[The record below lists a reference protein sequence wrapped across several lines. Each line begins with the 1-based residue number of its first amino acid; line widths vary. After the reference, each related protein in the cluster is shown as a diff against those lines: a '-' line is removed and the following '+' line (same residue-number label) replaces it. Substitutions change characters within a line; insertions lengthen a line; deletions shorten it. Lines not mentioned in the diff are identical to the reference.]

1 MRLSSLTLYTL
12 TALIAGGKAVQAN
25 ENISVPDLAEE
36 PETPVDLIAEDDT
49 NEISEVVMPQTEVL
63 PPENQLAQVEFSS
76 PKTATQPVELAQLPS
91 LNTSTQ
97 AEELKAE
104 TIIPET
110 ITPEETPLVAETS
123 ENCNASHSNNS
134 EQFEEIASTQLL
146 AQKRFQ
152 RCPRPLEVEPLEAPE
167 FDAFAA
173 SPALSIYIP
182 VGYGADRNTIFTSH
196 SYQSAVRV
204 DDGSVYSAGVGVG
217 LGDADKA
224 VGVELSYAL
233 DTNNAFG
240 DGGFNT
246 KVHKRFG
253 NDWSGALGWNG
264 LLNTSRNDFEQSFYG
279 ALTKVFRTQP
289 SLNDSFSRVSVTAGL
304 GDGQFRSN
312 GAVAVGDNNINAFGN
327 VAVRVARPVSLIAE
341 WTGQDLGLGVSIA
354 PFKNIPIVVTPA
366 FRDVA
371 GAGDKPRFVLGLGAA
386 WRL

>member
-12 TALIAGGKAVQAN
+12 TALIAGGNAVQAN
-25 ENISVPDLAEE
+25 ENTLVPDLAEE

-49 NEISEVVMPQTEVL
+49 DEISEVATPQTEVL
-63 PPENQLAQVEFSS
+63 PPENRLAQVEFSS
-76 PKTATQPVELAQLPS
+76 QQTATQPIELDQLPT
-91 LNTSTQ
+91 LKTSTQ
-97 AEELKAE
+97 AEELTAE
-104 TIIPET
+104 TTQPEKT
-110 ITPEETPLVAETS
+110 QLIAES
-123 ENCNASHSNNS
+123 QECNANNSNSS

-152 RCPRPLEVEPLEAPE
+152 RCPRPLEVEPLEVPE
-167 FDAFAA
+167 VDAFAA

-253 NDWSGALGWNG
+253 DDWSAALGWNG
-264 LLNTSRNDFEQSFYG
+264 LLNTSRHDFEQSFYG
-279 ALTKVFRTQP
+279 AITKVFRTQP
-289 SLNDSFSRVSVTAGL
+289 SLNDTFSRVSVTAGL

-354 PFKNIPIVVTPA
+354 PFKNIPIVITPA
-366 FRDVA
+366 LRDVA
-371 GAGDKPRFVLGLGAA
+371 GAGNGARFVLGLGAS